1 MAMSPFAQVAAFSI
15 KVPVPVAHIVRIFAV
30 LAFIP
35 LFVILQRS
43 LDHRVDRQAITIQEL
58 SQLPRGEYLK
68 PALLGYHHLGADIIW
83 LQMLQVL
90 GKRKNSSEEYTWL
103 YHTLDVITTLDPH
116 YAYAYYV
123 GGVVLSELGER
134 VDLSNQLLQK
144 GHIANPREW
153 NLLFLLG
160 YNHYFLLGNAA
171 AGADYI
177 GRASQI
183 PGAPGFLP
191 GLATRMYAES
201 GNPNVA
207 LQFLEE
213 LWRRNPDLA
222 VREKLEIRAK
232 EVMIERDI
240 QEIESAVQQYRD
252 QRGRLPRELHDLIS
266 NGSLRQIPQE
276 PFGGTYDLNSV
287 TGKVSS
293 STHPKRLEVFR
304 LDKQGRM

>member
-1 MAMSPFAQVAAFSI
+1 MAMSPLAQATAFTN
-15 KVPVPVAHIVRIFAV
+15 KAPVPIAHIVRVFAV

-58 SQLPRGEYLK
+58 AQLPRGEYLK
-68 PALLGYHHLGADIIW
+68 PALLGYHQLGADIIW

-90 GKRKNSSEEYTWL
+90 GKRKNSADEYSWL
-103 YHTLDVITTLDPH
+103 YHALDVITTLDPH
-116 YAYAYYV
+116 YVYAYYV
-123 GGVVLSELGER
+123 GGVVLSDSGEH
-134 VDLSNQLLQK
+134 VALSNQLLQK
-144 GHIANPREW
+144 GHIANPGEW
-153 NLLFLLG
+153 ELLFLLG
-160 YNHYFLLGNAA
+160 YNHYFVLGNTA
-171 AGADYI
+171 AGAEYI

-207 LQFLEE
+207 LEFLEE

-222 VREKLEIRAK
+222 VREKLEVRAR

-240 QEIESAVQQYRD
+240 QELESAVRRYRD
-252 QRGRLPRELHDLIS
+252 QRGRLPKELYDLIS
-266 NGSLRQIPQE
+266 NGNLRQIPQE
-276 PFGGTYDLNSV
+276 PFGGTYDLDV
-287 TGKVSS
+287 ATGKVSS
-293 STHPKRLEVFR
+293 STHPNRLKVFR

>member
-1 MAMSPFAQVAAFSI
+1 MAMSPLAQVTTFTI
-15 KVPVPVAHIVRIFAV
+15 KVPIPVSRIARIFAV

-90 GKRKNSSEEYTWL
+90 GERKNSAEEYTWL
-103 YHTLDVITTLDPH
+103 YHALDVITTLDPH

-123 GGVVLSELGER
+123 GGVVLANLGDR
-134 VDLSNQLLQK
+134 VDLSNQLLTK
-144 GHIANPREW
+144 GHIANPGEW

-160 YNHYFLLGNAA
+160 YNHYFVLGNAA
-171 AGADYI
+171 AGAEYI

-222 VREKLEIRAK
+222 VREKLEMRAK

-240 QEIESAVQQYRD
+240 QGIESAVQQYRD
-252 QRGRLPRELHDLIS
+252 QRGRLPRELYDLIS
-266 NGSLRQIPQE
+266 NGNLRQIPQE
-276 PFGGTYDLNSV
+276 PFGGTYDLDLA

-293 STHPKRLEVFR
+293 STHPNRLKVFR
-304 LDKQGRM
+304 LDKEDRI